1 MISEKIKLLESFKQ
15 NQFSKLIEK
24 INSKILATLKSGH
37 FNPRLAPY
45 LEKMNKDGVP
55 FTDFDLDPENISQIK
70 KLINA
75 LYHARLAFLDLENI
89 DIRNYKRTLPDLKL
103 LYSNT
108 IHQAY
113 QAGYLITNLDVDL
126 QEMFKEEIDLILPV
140 IGQLQAFAG
149 EHQEC
154 TKRLAESWK
163 DFPISYKAGE
173 VTGIALE
180 QMQPR
185 TGDWDYQFLTQFS
198 AVLPGYIEK
207 LTQYIQQYSSQI
219 KEKEPTLN
227 NEKLEELQN
236 ASLKLLNDLEH
247 LKGNDFFIS
256 LKVLKYIHIIR
267 NIITLATSSVE
278 QMGHFSD
285 SSQDVIRDN
294 LAQLKYVV
302 LPTLFG
308 LVDKIEDN
316 AMLKPGTLSIPL
328 MEKLNLYTN
337 F

>member
-1 MISEKIKLLESFKQ
+1 
-15 NQFSKLIEK
+15 
-24 INSKILATLKSGH
+24 
-37 FNPRLAPY
+37 
-45 LEKMNKDGVP
+45 
-55 FTDFDLDPENISQIK
+55 
-70 KLINA
+70 
-75 LYHARLAFLDLENI
+75 
-89 DIRNYKRTLPDLKL
+89 
-103 LYSNT
+103 
-108 IHQAY
+108 
-113 QAGYLITNLDVDL
+113 
-126 QEMFKEEIDLILPV
+126 
-140 IGQLQAFAG
+140 
-149 EHQEC
+149 
-154 TKRLAESWK
+154 
-163 DFPISYKAGE
+163 

-308 LVDKIEDN
+308 LVDK
-316 AMLKPGTLSIPL
+316 
-328 MEKLNLYTN
+328 
-337 F
+337 

>member
-1 MISEKIKLLESFKQ
+1 
-15 NQFSKLIEK
+15 EK

-236 ASLKLLNDLEH
+236 ASLKLLNDL
-247 LKGNDFFIS
+247 
-256 LKVLKYIHIIR
+256 
-267 NIITLATSSVE
+267 
-278 QMGHFSD
+278 
-285 SSQDVIRDN
+285 
-294 LAQLKYVV
+294 
-302 LPTLFG
+302 
-308 LVDKIEDN
+308 
-316 AMLKPGTLSIPL
+316 
-328 MEKLNLYTN
+328 
-337 F
+337 